1 MSTNLSID
9 TLRNRAAA
17 FAKKFALITAEK
29 QHDQD
34 FMREFYA
41 IFGVTSQRIEW
52 QYPVKANKST
62 LWIDGLITGILL
74 IEMKSAGKNLDE
86 AYQQATGYIGL
97 IKASHQPDYVLVSDF
112 ANLHLY
118 NRVTGEPRIEIK
130 LADLPQ
136 NIEPFL
142 FLAGY
147 EKLAIEKQERI
158 NKLAAEKMADLHDVI
173 KATGYNGK
181 DLETYLVRLLFC
193 LFAEDTGLFG
203 ENGSFLDYLH
213 NHTKADG
220 SDLHG
225 ALSGLFDT
233 LNKPDPD
240 YLAYHPHYNGQKR
253 LNNLS
258 EHLNK
263 FPYINGALFEGT
275 LSHCQFDESSRAI
288 LIECAKLDWSEISP
302 AIFGSLF
309 QAIMHFDDEAAH
321 AKTKK
326 RREFGAHYTSEEN
339 ILKTINPLFMDGLH
353 AEFAKCKTSKT
364 KLAAFHQKLARL
376 NFFDPACGCGNF
388 LIIAYRELRLLE
400 LAVINA
406 QFGDSQVAQLDVDT
420 LILCNVHQFH
430 GIDIDESAVQIAT
443 LALWLVDHQMNLRVK
458 VLGTYYHRIPLVKKA
473 NIVCANALRL
483 DWENVIEPG
492 ECSFIMGNPP
502 FVGRQ
507 YQTVEQKSD
516 LALVFQGMNGAGVLD
531 LVAAWHIKAAQ
542 YIQAN
547 LSIPVAFVST
557 NSLTQGE
564 QVAILWTGLLKFN
577 IKLHFAHRT
586 FQWNNEGRGVA
597 AVHCVIMGFHCEY
610 TPINTEVSDSVTR
623 HTAENVGLRLTPNP
637 TYINCRLFDY
647 GDNIKGEPTEIKAT
661 QINPYLV
668 DAPTVLVEKRR
679 KPLNPNVPEMVFG
692 NMPNDGGHLL
702 LSQEEADTIRKNDPI
717 AAKYIRPFL
726 MGNEFINN
734 IPRYCLWLKDSSSN
748 DRINSP
754 EIKKRL
760 ALVKKNR
767 LKSNRE
773 ATQKLAETPYLFGE
787 IRQTDQPYLAIP
799 KVSSENR
806 FYIPIGYLD
815 ANVICGDKL
824 FFIANAS
831 LLHFG
836 ILTSHMHNAWMRTVA
851 GRLKSDYSYSNTIVY
866 NNFPFPDIAG
876 CTHQGLSS
884 SSGSSNLGLYAKI
897 ETGAQQ
903 ILNARTAE
911 EELCTQQGQKY
922 SLASLYAA
930 GNMPA
935 GLLKAHNALDKAI
948 DAAYGYKGTK
958 DDAARVAF
966 LFGLYQKLTASPMET
981 KQVNKPSKL
990 KRD

>member
-1 MSTNLSID
+1 MSTSLTID

-17 FAKKFALITAEK
+17 FAKKFAHITAEK

-86 AYQQATGYIGL
+86 AYQQAAGYIGL

-118 NRVTGEPRIEIK
+118 NRVTGEPRIAIK

-136 NIEPFL
+136 HIEPFL

-173 KATGYNGK
+173 KATGYDGK
-181 DLETYLVRLLFC
+181 DLESYLVRLLFC

-213 NHTKADG
+213 HQTKADG

-233 LNKPDPD
+233 LNKPDSD
-240 YLAYHPHYNGQKR
+240 YLANHPQYNGQKR
-253 LNNLS
+253 LKNLS
-258 EHLNK
+258 EHLSK
-263 FPYINGALFEGT
+263 FPYINGALFEGS
-275 LSHCQFDESSRAI
+275 LSHCQFDEHSRA
-288 LIECAKLDWSEISP
+288 LLMECAKLDWSEISP

-309 QAIMHFDDEAAH
+309 QAIMHFDDELAT

-339 ILKTINPLFMDGLH
+339 ILKTINPLFMDDLR
-353 AEFAKCKTSKT
+353 AEFAKCKTNKT
-364 KLAAFHQKLARL
+364 KLAAFHSKLARL

-400 LAVINA
+400 LEVINA
-406 QFGDSQVAQLDVDT
+406 QFGDKQVAQLDVDT

-458 VLGTYYHRIPLVKKA
+458 VLGAYYHRIPLKRKA

-483 DWENVIEPG
+483 DWESVIAPS

-502 FVGRQ
+502 FVGSNF
-507 YQTVEQKSD
+507 QTKEQKAD
-516 LALVFQGMNGAGVLD
+516 CAVIFKGMKGAGVLD
-531 LVAAWHIKAAQ
+531 LVAAWHIKAAR

-547 LSIPVAFVST
+547 PSVPVAFVST
-557 NSLTQGE
+557 NSLTQGG
-564 QVAILWTGLLKFN
+564 QVALLWSELLKLN

-586 FQWNNEGRGVA
+586 FQWSNEGRGVA
-597 AVHCVIMGFHCEY
+597 AVHCVIMGFGRDAIY
-610 TPINTEVSDSVTR
+610 RVSSSTDTIDAINRVST
-623 HTAENVGLRLTPNP
+623 G
-637 TYINCRLFDY
+637 CRLFDY
-647 GDNIKGEPTEIKAT
+647 GDNIKGEPIEIKAT

-668 DAPTVLVEKRR
+668 DAPTVLIDKRTR
-679 KPLNPNVPEMVFG
+679 PLSPNAPEMTNG
-692 NMPNDGGHLL
+692 NKPVDGGYLL
-702 LSQEEADTIRKNDPI
+702 LSQDELDIIRQNDLI

-726 MGNEFINN
+726 GADEFINN
-734 IPRYCLWLKDSSSN
+734 TPRYCLWLKDSTAN

-754 EIKKRL
+754 EIKKRMEQVKAMRL
-760 ALVKKNR
+760 ASPKIL
-767 LKSNRE
+767 
-773 ATQKLAETPYLFGE
+773 TQTVAETPYLFQQ
-787 IRQTDQPYLAIP
+787 IRQTNQPYLLIP
-799 KVSSENR
+799 RVSSEQR
-806 FYIPIGYLD
+806 KFIPIGYFE
-815 ANVICGDKL
+815 ANVICGDANFML
-824 FFIANAS
+824 PNAS
-831 LLHFG
+831 LYDFG
-836 ILTSHMHNAWMRTVA
+836 LLSSSFHNAWMRTVC
-851 GRLKSDYSYSNTIVY
+851 GRLKSDYRYSNTIVY
-866 NNFPFPDIAG
+866 NNFPFPEIAKR
-876 CTHQGLSS
+876 TNQGLNSS
-884 SSGSSNLGLYAKI
+884 SRSPNLGLYAKI
-897 ETGAQQ
+897 ETAAQQ

-911 EELCTQQGQKY
+911 QERCTQQGQKC
-922 SLASLYAA
+922 SLATLYAA

-935 GLLKAHNALDKAI
+935 DLLKAHNALDKAV
-948 DAAYGYKGTK
+948 DAAYGYKGSK

-966 LFGLYQKLTASPMET
+966 LFELYQNLTAPLMET
-981 KQVNKPSKL
+981 EQIKKPRKSR
-990 KRD
+990 RDRLA